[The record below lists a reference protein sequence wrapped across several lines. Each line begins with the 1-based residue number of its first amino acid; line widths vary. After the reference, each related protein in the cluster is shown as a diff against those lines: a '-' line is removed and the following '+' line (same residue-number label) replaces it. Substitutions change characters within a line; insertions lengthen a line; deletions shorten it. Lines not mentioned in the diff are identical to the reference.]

1 MRWGAAAVAAVGL
14 VGVVE
19 GAVFKFRTP
28 MATLKSCA
36 AAITETDPESPAPQ
50 FKPAN
55 LNFTMKDV
63 TGHDVALS
71 SYKGKVIVLD
81 FWATWC
87 GPCKVE
93 IPAFVELQNKYAG
106 KGLQVLGV
114 SIDDTPGQMKPYVE
128 EMKMN
133 YPALV
138 GKDRDD
144 VQNAYGPFVGIPV
157 SVVIA
162 RDGKICVSHAG
173 LTSSDEFEREIKA
186 LL

>member
-1 MRWGAAAVAAVGL
+1 MSRAMRWGVAAIAAIGL

-19 GAVFKFRTP
+19 GAVFRFHLP
-28 MATLKSCA
+28 MSALKSCA
-36 AAITETDPESPAPQ
+36 TAVADADPHAPAPT

-55 LNFTMKDV
+55 LSFTMKDV
-63 TGHDVALS
+63 NGQAVALS
-71 SYKGKVIVLD
+71 AYKGKVIVLD

-93 IPAFVELQNKYAG
+93 IPAFVELQKKYASE
-106 KGLQVLGV
+106 GLQILGI

-138 GKDRDD
+138 GKD
-144 VQNAYGPFVGIPV
+144 
-157 SVVIA
+157 
-162 RDGKICVSHAG
+162 
-173 LTSSDEFEREIKA
+173 
-186 LL
+186 